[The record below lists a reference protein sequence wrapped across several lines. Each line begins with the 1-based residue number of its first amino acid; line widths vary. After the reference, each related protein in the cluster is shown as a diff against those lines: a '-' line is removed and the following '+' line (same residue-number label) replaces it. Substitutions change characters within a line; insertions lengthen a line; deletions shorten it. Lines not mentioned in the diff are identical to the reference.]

1 MYIHPPPEI
10 WRLVFHFA
18 TAAGT
23 SYDVDYL
30 PFEIAQELQE
40 TPHSAHQE
48 AQRVQTCLSL
58 LRVSRQWRA
67 AAAEFLYEDVRIC
80 DARGLKI
87 LLATLREGGAHG
99 YGRYVRRLELPRR
112 RNVTT
117 QSECHI
123 SPLPT
128 HPIPSELDTPRLV
141 DLLRLCPNLEIL
153 VRPCLRLD
161 AESIILWAG
170 LVGKVCALSL
180 PRLKR
185 AEWHETELDV
195 RFYGLN
201 SKERLKEI
209 VSQAPNLRYLFLS
222 SDRQNSLADL
232 ALPSSL
238 RTLRLNSSHFPAM
251 TARKQS
257 PRTRRPC
264 YAPDVRHLVLHTA
277 LPSALLD
284 FVAAA
289 GQHVRVI
296 ELAFAA
302 QVIFSPNQMLRIL
315 TRCPRLEELVYHI
328 GAPEISSF
336 VAGGFECASVKRIRL
351 RIDPT
356 EWSPCKP
363 VLRGQFAILEG
374 RSFPNLQEII
384 LHDPTRWF
392 VRRELGQDLLRRMLR
407 RGCAITYED
416 GSPVPQPT

>member
-1 MYIHPPPEI
+1 
-10 WRLVFHFA
+10 
-18 TAAGT
+18 
-23 SYDVDYL
+23 
-30 PFEIAQELQE
+30 
-40 TPHSAHQE
+40 
-48 AQRVQTCLSL
+48 
-58 LRVSRQWRA
+58 RA

-99 YGRYVRRLELPRR
+99 YGRLYVRRLELPRR
-112 RNVTT
+112 RNVTA

-123 SPLPT
+123 SPLPA
-128 HPIPSELDTPRLV
+128 HPVPCHESDTPRLV
-141 DLLRLCPNLEIL
+141 DLLRLCPNLEVL

-161 AESIILWAG
+161 AESIIL
-170 LVGKVCALSL
+170 LVGKVCAVSL

-185 AEWHETELDV
+185 VEWHETELDV

-209 VSQAPNLRYLFLS
+209 VSQAQNLCYLFLS
-222 SDRQNSLADL
+222 SDRQNPLADL
-232 ALPSSL
+232 VLPSSL
-238 RTLRLNSSHFPAM
+238 RTLRLNSSHFPAI
-251 TARKQS
+251 TARKQL
-257 PRTRRPC
+257 PRMRRPC
-264 YAPDVRHLVLHTA
+264 CAPDIRNLVLHT
-277 LPSALLD
+277 ALLD

-289 GQHVRVI
+289 GQHLRVV

-302 QVIFSPNQMLRIL
+302 QVIFSPNQMLRLL

-328 GAPEISSF
+328 GAPEISSL

-363 VLRGQFAILEG
+363 VLRGQFAIIEG

-416 GSPVPQPT
+416 GSPVPQPA

>member
-1 MYIHPPPEI
+1 MYLYPPPEI

-23 SYDVDYL
+23 TYDVDYV

-40 TPHSAHQE
+40 TPQSAQQE
-48 AQRVQTCLSL
+48 ALRVQTCLSL
-58 LRVSRQWRA
+58 LRVSRQWRDA
-67 AAAEFLYEDVRIC
+67 VAEFLYEDVRIC

-87 LLATLREGGAHG
+87 LLATLRARG
-99 YGRYVRRLELPRR
+99 YGRYVRRLELPCR
-112 RNVTT
+112 RNVTAH
-117 QSECHI
+117 E
-123 SPLPT
+123 P
-128 HPIPSELDTPRLV
+128 DTARLV

-170 LVGKVCALSL
+170 LVGKVCPLSL

-185 AEWHETELDV
+185 VEWHETELDV

-209 VSQAPNLRYLFLS
+209 VSQATNLRYLFLS
-222 SDRQNSLADL
+222 SDRQNSLSDL
-232 ALPSSL
+232 VLPSSL
-238 RTLRLNSSHFPAM
+238 RTLRLNSSHFHAM
-251 TARKQS
+251 SARKQS
-257 PRTRRPC
+257 SRARRRC
-264 YAPDVRHLVLHTA
+264 YAPAVRHLVLHPA

-289 GQHVRVI
+289 GQHLRVV

-302 QVIFSPNQMLRIL
+302 QVMFSPNQMLRIL

-336 VAGGFECASVKRIRL
+336 VAGGFECVSVKRIRL

-407 RGCAITYED
+407 RGCTITYED
-416 GSPVPQPT
+416 GSPVPLPT